1 MTAFLIIVFLIMMI
15 PTGILGMYICHSD
28 CRMELS
34 VIVLEFFLMFLIP
47 AVPTFFVGWLIWE
60 RLV

>member
-15 PTGILGMYICHSD
+15 PTGILGCGFAIQVSEGTF
-28 CRMELS
+28 RE
-34 VIVLEFFLMFLIP
+34 VLGFFLMFLIP
-47 AVPTFFVGWLIWE
+47 AIPTFFVGWLIWE